1 MQHIEPNAQVAF
13 KERILMDTLW
23 HIGKVKPENVRPPIR
38 GPFWNYRHT
47 ATLDARQTAN
57 APEKMD

>member
-23 HIGKVKPENVRPPIR
+23 HIGKVKPENVLPPIR
-38 GPFWNYRHT
+38 GPFGIT
-47 ATLDARQTAN
+47 AIVHA
-57 APEKMD
+57 